1 MSISM
6 TNRILR
12 EIDFREETRREKRQS
27 RDKSLIDS
35 KIVSRPLQGSG
46 SKTRQQKDK
55 RARTVK

>member
-1 MSISM
+1 M

-27 RDKSLIDS
+27 QDKSLIDS